1 MTASRAFMRIINFSD
16 RAAFHRRNFFVDA
29 VLILHE
35 HMEVGMGFG
44 RGALFWLIGVPIPI
58 IILLAI
64 FWH

>member
-1 MTASRAFMRIINFSD
+1 MRIINFSN

-29 VLILHE
+29 VLIHQHE

-44 RGALFWLIGVPIPI
+44 QGALFWLIGVPIPI

>member
-1 MTASRAFMRIINFSD
+1 MRIINALRSIGGTFLLMRCS
-16 RAAFHRRNFFVDA
+16 HINTK
-29 VLILHE
+29 